1 MKRSEIYTQ
10 LNTVGIPVAY
20 HHFAEGSGQQPP
32 FICFYYDS
40 NDDLMADNSNYRRI
54 DSLTVELYTDNKDFP
69 LEESTEAV
77 LSNAGMPWTKEEDYI
92 DSEKMYMIVYTTE
105 VMIDPEEEALS

>member
-1 MKRSEIYTQ
+1 MKRSEVYTM
-10 LNTVGIPVAY
+10 LSAVGIPCAY

-40 NDDLMADNSNYRRI
+40 SADLMADNSNYRRI
-54 DSLTVELYTDNKDFP
+54 DSLTVELYTDNKDFV
-69 LEESTEAV
+69 LEGITEAA
-77 LSNAGMPWTKEEDYI
+77 LTNAGLPWTKAEDYI

-105 VMIDPEEEALS
+105 VIIDPEEEALS